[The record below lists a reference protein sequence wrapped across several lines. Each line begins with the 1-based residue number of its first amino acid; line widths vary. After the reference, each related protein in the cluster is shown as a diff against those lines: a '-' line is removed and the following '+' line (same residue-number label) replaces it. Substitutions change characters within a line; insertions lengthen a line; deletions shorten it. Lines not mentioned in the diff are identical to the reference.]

1 MFHVKHEA
9 WTPDPSALGL
19 TLSPS
24 QVEQLRIYEQELMK
38 VAVPRGLIARSD
50 RDRLW
55 GRHIADGL
63 RAAHEIDSRASVLDL
78 GSGAGIPGLPLGIV
92 TGNPTTL
99 AEARRG
105 RVAFLE
111 SVVDRLGLA
120 NVSVSLGKAE
130 ELERRFDVCVARAF
144 SSAAATWRVA
154 EPLLEPGGT
163 LIYWAGAGFEP
174 TEIDE
179 LDVVWRV
186 STRSDLADP
195 GPLVIMGRQ

>member
-19 TLSPS
+19 TLTPS
-24 QVEQLRIYEQELMK
+24 QVEQLRAYEEELLE
-38 VAVPRGLIARSD
+38 VAVPRGLVARSD

-63 RAAHEIDSRASVLDL
+63 RAALEIDAGASVLDL
-78 GSGAGIPGLPLGIV
+78 GSGAGIPGLPLGIALA
-92 TGNPTTL
+92 NPITL

-120 NVSVSLGKAE
+120 NVSVRLGKAE

-144 SSAAATWRVA
+144 SSAAGTWRVA

-174 TEIDE
+174 TEIDA
-179 LDVVWRV
+179 LGVVWRV

>member
-19 TLSPS
+19 TLTALH
-24 QVEQLRIYEQELMK
+24 VEQLRAYEEELLE

-55 GRHIADGL
+55 RRHIADGL
-63 RAAHEIDSRASVLDL
+63 RAAPEIDAGASVLDL

-92 TGNPTTL
+92 LGNPITL

-111 SVVDRLGLA
+111 SVVDRLGLG
-120 NVSVSLGKAE
+120 NVDVYLGKAE

-144 SSAAATWRVA
+144 ASAAGTWRVA
-154 EPLLEPGGT
+154 EPLLEPGGM
-163 LIYWAGAGFEP
+163 LIYWAGERFEP
-174 TEIDE
+174 SEIDE
-179 LDVVWRV
+179 LGVVWRV

>member
-19 TLSPS
+19 TLTPP
-24 QVEQLRIYEQELMK
+24 QVEQLRTYERELLE

-50 RDRLW
+50 KGRLG

-63 RAAHEIDSRASVLDL
+63 RAAREIDAGASVLDL

-92 TGNPTTL
+92 LGNSVTL

-111 SVVDRLGLA
+111 SVVDRLCLA
-120 NVSVSLGKAE
+120 NVSVRLGKAE

-144 SSAAATWRVA
+144 SSAASTWRVA

-163 LIYWAGAGFEP
+163 LIYWAGGGFEP
-174 TEIDE
+174 NEMPE
-179 LDVVWRV
+179 LGVVWRV